1 MIFENLIKENKDA
14 FLKKVEEVSIYLGIK
29 ENWLMFVMWFE
40 TAHTLDHRIINK
52 ITKAIGL
59 IQFMPSTA
67 RELGT
72 TTEALGRMSN
82 VEQLEYVK
90 RYLSRYQGKMKDW
103 LDVYCAVFYPQ
114 LICKPDTYVIDR
126 AIVAKQ
132 NPIFDLNKDLKIHKY
147 EIRQVLIKQMPKEI
161 KAFFE

>member
-29 ENWLMFVMWFE
+29 PNWLMFVMWFE
-40 TAHTLDHRIINK
+40 TAHTLDHRIMNK

-72 TTEALGRMSN
+72 TTEALGRLSN

-90 RYLSRYQGKMKDW
+90 RYLSRYRGKMKDW

-114 LICKPDTYVIDR
+114 LIGKPDTYVIDR
-126 AIVAKQ
+126 SIVAKQ

-147 EIRQVLIKQMPKEI
+147 EIRQALIKQMPKEI
-161 KAFFE
+161 KPFFK